1 MTPRPLQPQIFPA
14 RYARGG
20 ALRASALRAEGT
32 PYVSSLTTIPARHR
46 GSSTLSA
53 RATQRLV
60 PSTRWRRSRRQTASR
75 PKRDGCSE
83 RQSKCRP
90 FAYAIAHCR
99 HHGRSDAG
107 PIPFRSAVRFC
118 RSFRAP
124 GDGRSSA
131 ASQGQAPHPV
141 VASES
146 AQSPS
151 SQSSPFGAPSPRL
164 APQYAHALAVCAAS
178 APSLRAQYTPLQ

>member
-1 MTPRPLQPQIFPA
+1 MALHWERLGRAGVAIGAGGKADA
-14 RYARGG
+14 RS
-20 ALRASALRAEGT
+20 LRKQTTACTASAADDL
-32 PYVSSLTTIPARHR
+32 HR